1 MNQISPEDQARVDAI
16 ETALLA
22 RWPENR
28 IAPTLER
35 IQALVDALGSPQ
47 LSYPTIHIGG
57 TNGKTTTSRMVDSLL
72 FSMGLRTGRFT
83 SPHLE
88 TYRERIAINGEP
100 IEPKELIFAY
110 NDIAAYFDFI
120 DSKFD
125 NPVSFFEAV
134 TALAFAAF
142 AEHPIDIGIIEVGMG
157 GEWDATNVVQADVS
171 VITPIGL
178 DHMEYLGDTLVEIAS
193 TKAGIIK
200 EGGFA
205 VLSQQE
211 PEVAVELLRK
221 AAEVGADVAREGLE
235 YSVLSRAVA
244 IGGQLVTIQGLKG
257 VYDEIF
263 IPLHGKHQASNAAA
277 ALVAVEVFFGEN
289 DLDIDAVREGFA
301 QVKSPGRCE
310 VFHRDPTI
318 ILDAAHNPHGSIA
331 LVETIE
337 SEFTFD
343 EIIGVV
349 GVMGD
354 KDARGIL
361 VNIEKFMDSIIVTK
375 NSSHRAL
382 DVSDLEALAIEIFG
396 PDRVYSS
403 PHLDAALEKALQ
415 DSVRPLSDESLG
427 IVVTGS
433 VVTVGEA
440 RTYIKSKFA
449 GKAEKAERKV
459 GDK

>member
-1 MNQISPEDQARVDAI
+1 MNQISAEDQARVDAI
-16 ETALLA
+16 EAALLA

-57 TNGKTTTSRMVDSLL
+57 TNGKTTTSRMIDSLL

-88 TYRERIAINGEP
+88 TYRERIAINGDS
-100 IEPKELIFAY
+100 IDPKELIFAY

-125 NPVSFFEAV
+125 NPISFFEAI

-157 GEWDATNVVQADVS
+157 GEWDATNVVKADVS

-178 DHMEYLGDTLVEIAS
+178 DHMEYLGDTLTEIAS

-221 AAEVGADVAREGLE
+221 VAEVGAEVAREGIE
-235 YSVLSRAVA
+235 YSVISRAVA
-244 IGGQLVTIQGLKG
+244 VGGQLVTIQGLKG
-257 VYDEIF
+257 VYDDIF

-289 DLDIDAVREGFA
+289 ELDIDAVREGFA
-301 QVKSPGRCE
+301 QVRSPGRCE
-310 VFHRDPTI
+310 VIHRDPTI

-331 LVETIE
+331 LYHTLE

-343 EIIGVV
+343 EVIGVV
-349 GVMGD
+349 AVMGD

-361 VNIEKFMDSIIVTK
+361 VNFEKFMDSIILTK
-375 NSSHRAL
+375 NSSHRAM
-382 DVSDLEALAIEIFG
+382 DISDLETLAIEVFG
-396 PDRVYSS
+396 ADRVHSS
-403 PHLDAALEKALQ
+403 PDLEAAVEKALK

-427 IVVTGS
+427 IVITGS

-449 GKAEKAERKV
+449 RKEVGER
-459 GDK
+459 